1 MFLVNF
7 NLFHKN
13 NIVPVPGRFFS
24 SNIWLFR
31 SDDTPMLPDI
41 ILFYKDV
48 FLCVCRRQHLR
59 YTTSDKYV
67 DIDYRRSILNVLA
80 VHRYTTI
87 FVSRIIMS
95 KDLINANMSRWRND
109 VWSFFYVFRFCL
121 QKNQKEYFVSFLPLF
136 SLFFFIYFCLWIMN
150 KFRYVSLPYWNIL
163 SQQNKIEWWNESVVL
178 NAFFS
183 GASWKSTTPLNKSH
197 QRV

>member
-7 NLFHKN
+7 NLIHKN
-13 NIVPVPGRFFS
+13 KVPVPGRFFS

-31 SDDTPMLPDI
+31 SDDTRMLPDI

-48 FLCVCRRQHLR
+48 FLCVCRRQQLR

-109 VWSFFYVFRFCL
+109 VWSFFMFFVFAYRKTK
-121 QKNQKEYFVSFLPLF
+121 KNILFLF
-136 SLFFFIYFCLWIMN
+136 SLS
-150 KFRYVSLPYWNIL
+150 SLC
-163 SQQNKIEWWNESVVL
+163 
-178 NAFFS
+178 FFS
-183 GASWKSTTPLNKSH
+183 YIFVSE
-197 QRV
+197 